1 MRCEWDAGKEEI
13 NQRQHGI
20 SFEEAKELFTSG
32 LDYFEIYDAEH
43 SYEEDRFI
51 AVGLTRRGL
60 IVVVYTERQEDVL
73 GSLVLDSPQHL
84 NVAYSRGIKGKSHD

>member
-1 MRCEWDAGKEEI
+1 MRFEWDAGKEEI

-32 LDYFEIYDAEH
+32 LDYLEIYDADH

-51 AVGLTRRGL
+51 AVGLVRREL
-60 IVVVYTERQEDVL
+60 IVVVYTERQEDVVRIISARL
-73 GSLVLDSPQHL
+73 ATPQE
-84 NVAYSRGIKGKSHD
+84 SRLFQKYKGEES

>member
-1 MRCEWDAGKEEI
+1 MRFEWDAGKEEI

-32 LDYFEIYDAEH
+32 LDYLEIYDADH

-51 AVGLTRRGL
+51 AVGLVRRGL
-60 IVVVYTERQEDVL
+60 IVVVYTERQEAVIRII
-73 GSLVLDSPQHL
+73 SARFATTSE
-84 NVAYSRGIKGKSHD
+84 SRLFQRYQGEEP